1 MQKLY
6 CSGSVFVSYSAP
18 PPENFAMTPEDE
30 LTLEGFMQLHVLS
43 ARDEEGGGEGELRST
58 LTALGYNPR
67 LVLDEVKPARL
78 PMLDL
83 LH

>member
-1 MQKLY
+1 M
-6 CSGSVFVSYSAP
+6 SYSAPLPPP

-58 LTALGYNPR
+58 LAALGYNPR
-67 LVLDEVKPARL
+67 LVLDEVSL
-78 PMLDL
+78 PGYPCLIFFQ
-83 LH
+83 H